1 MEKVLQK
8 GATGGTDLLNLRPN
22 YMVQLII
29 QWYRCC
35 IFNVCSLVA
44 SRLLC
49 LGKSIPGR
57 TLLHVAEAMVQNNVV

>member
-8 GATGGTDLLNLRPN
+8 GVTGGTELLNLRPN

-29 QWYRCC
+29 KLYHCY
-35 IFNVCSLVA
+35 IFNVCSLVS

-49 LGKSIPGR
+49 LG
-57 TLLHVAEAMVQNNVV
+57 